1 MHKYQNIVEFIRGLY
16 QTEDF
21 IPLHAPVFNGNE
33 KKYLND
39 CIDTAFVSS
48 VGKYVDQFEDKMAE
62 FTGAK
67 RAIAVVNGTS
77 ALHAAL
83 KLVGVNSGD
92 EVVTQSLTF
101 IATCNAIS
109 YCRAKPVFVDVDLDT
124 MGLSPESLKTFLSEN
139 YNKDSNGPINKNN
152 GKKLSACVPMHTF
165 GHPVRIE
172 KIAQI
177 CSEWN
182 IPLVEDAA
190 ESLGSYVGD
199 THTGR
204 FGKCG
209 ILSFNGNKTITTGGG
224 GMILTDDEEFGKL
237 AKHMTTTAKIPHK
250 WEFNH
255 DMVGFNY
262 RMPNINAA
270 LGCAQLEE
278 LPRILEIKR
287 SIAENYSKFFQ
298 NEGIEYVTELSGNK
312 SNYWLNAIK
321 LSSQSERDEFLEFT
335 NSSGVMTRPI
345 WSLMNSLE
353 MYSDC
358 KADSLSNAKMLE
370 KQIVNVPSS
379 VNA

>member
-139 YNKDSNGPINKNN
+139 YNKDSNGPINKKN

-224 GMILTDDEEFGKL
+224 GMIITDDEEFGKL
-237 AKHMTTTAKIPHK
+237 AKHITTTAKIPHK

-287 SIAENYSKFFQ
+287 TIAEQYKTFFQ
-298 NEGIEYVTELSGNK
+298 NEGIEFVTERSGNV
-312 SNYWLNAIK
+312 SNYWLNAVK
-321 LSSQSERDEFLEFT
+321 LSNQTERDEFLEYT
-335 NSSGVMTRPI
+335 NDCGVMTRPI
-345 WSLMNSLE
+345 WSLMNNLD
-353 MYSDC
+353 MYAGC
-358 KADSLSNAKMLE
+358 QADALTNAKLLE